1 MLFPYNIKINTMP
14 SVKYKGEIRVIILQ
28 YGGMI
33 VKGHNEVD
41 TCLPLFLASHMKRE
55 LQIKANT
62 GVSYW

>member
-1 MLFPYNIKINTMP
+1 MP

-28 YGGMI
+28 YGGMT